1 MSTCLANVHIG
12 IHVKHTMKLRKIPQ
26 SLIALLAIVTSSS
39 AATYTQDFTG
49 AADGIPDLGD
59 GTVFNGTAE
68 VFNEQLRLT
77 LDDFAGGFAS
87 FAIPAIAGSSLG
99 WVATF
104 DLTIIDSA
112 GANDPADGLSFNYG
126 NAALTELGS
135 AEEGMAS
142 IGAVTENISFE
153 VDTWMNGDPELGVNI
168 AEKVGG
174 VDTNLAFTNGSI
186 LADGTTVSG
195 QVEMIYD
202 RTVGLS
208 FTTTGLLTNADF
220 SGVATT
226 FSPDDAYT
234 FIFSARV
241 GGANET
247 VLVDNI
253 VITTGFQGN
262 DTDGDGIPDSY
273 EDANGLDKTVNDA
286 EGDLDSDDL
295 SNIDEYV
302 AGSDP
307 QDDDSDDDGLK
318 DGAETNTG
326 IYVSASDTGTNP
338 LSEDTDSDGLLDL
351 VETNTGIF
359 VDADDPG
366 TNPNL
371 ADTDNDGFDD
381 GSEIASSTDPNDDTS
396 VPAGW
401 AVRNATSS
409 VGLNSI
415 ADTRNLF
422 ATPANILDETNTAE
436 TNINFRD
443 NAAGPFPNARA
454 FPVLGAQDVLAD
466 DYGILAT
473 GTIFIGD
480 PGIYTFGF
488 NSDDG
493 GGLFID
499 GEVATIADV
508 NRGSTT
514 SLGAI
519 SLSYGNHVMEFVYW
533 ERGGGAQVQLF
544 AAKEKGDKTGEPFD
558 VAKYKL
564 LETSFAELV
573 DSDNDGLDDGFEIK
587 FFGDLSPGPD
597 DDSDIDGLTNL
608 AEAESGLDPTD
619 DDTDDD
625 GLKDGVEDGTGTFVS
640 ATQTGTD
647 PSNSDSDGDGLADGV
662 EDGGGSFVSAT
673 QTGSDPNKADT
684 DGDSVKDGAEVA
696 KGRDPTVPQALPSGY
711 LQDFDG
717 FADGTTDLGDGSV
730 MNGTA
735 AVEGG
740 QLVLT
745 RDGVAGGFASFMIP
759 PLKGSENG
767 WTASFDLTITDSAG
781 ANEPADG
788 FSFNYG
794 NFELTELGNAEEGMG
809 ATGGVTENISF
820 EVDTWMNLDAEQGVN
835 IAEKVDGT
843 EIDLSFTN
851 GSILADGTS
860 VSGPV
865 TIVYDP
871 EEGLSFTTEGL
882 LTNADFE
889 NIATTFLGDTGYN
902 FGFSAR
908 VGGANQTLAIDNL
921 QISLGGAPQDNF
933 RIISIEN
940 VIVPGGRGNPDT
952 RSVTVTWNSSDRK
965 IYQVFA
971 SSDLSAGDDE
981 WDELDDSVSGAAG
994 AETTS
999 YTESGIPAGTVRRF
1013 YQIREVAN

>member
-1 MSTCLANVHIG
+1 
-12 IHVKHTMKLRKIPQ
+12 MKLRKIPR

-49 AADGIPDLGD
+49 AADGTPNLGD

-326 IYVSASDTGTNP
+326 IYVSATDTGTNP

-443 NAAGPFPNARA
+443 NAAGPFPDARA
-454 FPVLGAQDVLAD
+454 FPVLGTQDVLAD

-662 EDGGGSFVSAT
+662 EDGGGTFVSAT

-684 DGDSVKDGAEVA
+684 DGDNQIDGFEVTNSTDPNDSNSKSEVA
-696 KGRDPTVPQALPSGY
+696 TITMIDNLLGGDLTDPEE
-711 LQDFDG
+711 DG
-717 FADGTTDLGDGSV
+717 VEGDTIPADGETPQTA
-730 MNGTA
+730 GTNFNWVSIA
-735 AVEGG
+735 ASSEEYFHGFGGNEG
-740 QLVLT
+740 
-745 RDGVAGGFASFMIP
+745 
-759 PLKGSENG
+759 
-767 WTASFDLTITDSAG
+767 SFDLFDNQIG
-781 ANEPADG
+781 
-788 FSFNYG
+788 
-794 NFELTELGNAEEGMG
+794 
-809 ATGGVTENISF
+809 
-820 EVDTWMNLDAEQGVN
+820 
-835 IAEKVDGT
+835 
-843 EIDLSFTN
+843 
-851 GSILADGTS
+851 
-860 VSGPV
+860 
-865 TIVYDP
+865 
-871 EEGLSFTTEGL
+871 
-882 LTNADFE
+882 
-889 NIATTFLGDTGYN
+889 
-902 FGFSAR
+902 
-908 VGGANQTLAIDNL
+908 GGAAKVCCN
-921 QISLGGAPQDNF
+921 GAPQD
-933 RIISIEN
+933 
-940 VIVPGGRGNPDT
+940 
-952 RSVTVTWNSSDRK
+952 VTVEFEEPVSLTHFTLTSSNDTPARDPLDFQIQGSNDGINFETIFERKDDTSFWNGTRNSTVRIDLPFASDSYKFIRYDVTRTGGGNHALSEIEYFGEAGPVTPPEITSIDFDLETNQVTLTWNSRDNR
-965 IYQVFA
+965 IYSIFT
-971 SSDLSAGDDE
+971 STDLVDFSEDIN
-981 WDELDDSVSGAAG
+981 DSVPSEGDSTSLTFALFDPIAA
-994 AETTS
+994 
-999 YTESGIPAGTVRRF
+999 RRF
-1013 YQIREVAN
+1013 FRVVENE